1 VTAAREPTFS
11 VIVPC
16 HNYGRFLS
24 TTLRSVLQQG
34 RDDVEVIV
42 VDDASSDDSL
52 EVARS
57 FGDPVRVIELPENL
71 GPGAAWGAGLRV
83 ARGRYL
89 CKLDADDWQLP
100 GFLDRVEREFT
111 RDERIGL
118 VATAVY
124 LYTEGSDTAIVQ
136 APGTSG
142 VLDEAELRRRLLRKF
157 FVRMPGTA
165 LRASAVEGMA
175 PRQDLRMGEDWD
187 FFLRVLRGWRAA
199 LVAEPLAVY
208 RIHGTSLTLTST
220 SGHRLQTE
228 LARLSA
234 ATQDPTGPSFL
245 YRAERRS
252 FAVGLAESY
261 MGTIGPHLKLDRPG
275 ELLRHGKAV
284 LRLAT
289 SVTPIDALRVPYAA
303 WGVWRR
309 SLVRREGDHHPTQG
323 LLPP

>member
-1 VTAAREPTFS
+1 VTAAGSPAFS

-16 HNYGRFLS
+16 HNYGRFLR

-42 VDDASSDDSL
+42 VDDASTDDSL

-57 FGDPVRVIELPENL
+57 FGDPVRVIELPENV
-71 GPGAAWGAGLRV
+71 GPGAAWGAGLAV
-83 ARGRYL
+83 ARGKYL

-100 GFLDRVEREFT
+100 GFLDRVEEEFA
-111 RDERIGL
+111 RDERVGL

-124 LYTEGSDTAIVQ
+124 LHTEGADSAIVQ
-136 APGTSG
+136 APGSSG
-142 VLDEAELRRRLLRKF
+142 VLDETELRRKLLRKF

-165 LRASAVEGMA
+165 LRATAVQGMA
-175 PRQDLRMGEDWD
+175 PRRELRMGEDWD

-208 RIHGTSLTLTST
+208 RIHGASLTLTSA
-220 SGHRLQTE
+220 SGRRLQTE
-228 LARLSA
+228 LSRLLA

-245 YRAERRS
+245 GRRERRS

-261 MGTIGPHLKLDRPG
+261 MGTIGPHLEFDQLG
-275 ELLRHGKAV
+275 ELLGHGKAV
-284 LRLAT
+284 LQLAT
-289 SVTPIDALRVPYAA
+289 SVTPIDALRTPYAA

-309 SLVRREGDHHPTQG
+309 SVVRRGGEHHPIRD
-323 LLPP
+323 LLPH